1 MDENRYGELLAEHRP
16 RLIETPEEH
25 ERLLTIAEK
34 LMEKGDS
41 LSVEEEQLL
50 ALIVL
55 LVEAFE
61 THGVDHDEDD
71 DEESDAAGASAPE
84 APTPHTTLQRLME
97 TNGVSVA
104 DIADVFGTPHIA
116 REVLEGRRPISRSQ
130 AKQLA
135 RFFRVPDK
143 LFRHE

>member
-1 MDENRYGELLAEHRP
+1 MDEDRYGELLAEHRP

-61 THGVDHDEDD
+61 THAVEHDEDD
-71 DEESDAAGASAPE
+71 DDDSDAAGAAPE
-84 APTPHTTLQRLME
+84 VPTPQTTLQRLME
-97 TNGVSVA
+97 TNGVSVT
-104 DIADVFGTPHIA
+104 DIADIFGTPHIA
-116 REVLEGRRPISRSQ
+116 REVLEGSRPISRSQ

-135 RFFRVPDK
+135 RYFRVPDK